1 MNSDLFFSV
10 ANDSDILFIEHWAEQ
25 VKINYVPTYEHLLEC
40 TNKIIIIKA
49 IQANYRIDLVR
60 QLAKHNY
67 IVLADINEAG
77 AAIDSYYMDL
87 IRDCS
92 ELKSAPLIAAGENGV
107 GLSVNLQTFFFQGLS
122 DLNILKAQDV
132 VNNTQTNK
140 PYKFLFLNGAHRQH
154 RQQLWE
160 LLEQHNVLDAGIKSY
175 LGYTNF
181 KNGENRIPV
190 TTLDSQYECPWVD
203 PVAAL
208 GSKEYNNFCSNFFKA
223 GYIECYITPVQYIDT
238 YFTVVTESIVED
250 TGRFAS
256 EKTYKPLL
264 SGHPIIAVSTPGHL
278 EYLRKL
284 GFQTWSPWID
294 ESYDLE
300 PNIDKRIGMIANE
313 IKRLCHSDLD
323 QFNTATREIGLFNH
337 HHYINYKAT
346 LFRQVQQQL
355 KQFFDDATVRATEFF
370 ANKELLHV

>member
-25 VKINYVPTYEHLLEC
+25 IKINYVPTYEHLLEC
-40 TNKIIIIKA
+40 KNKIIIIKA
-49 IQANYRIDLVR
+49 IQANYRIDLVK

-77 AAIDSYYMDL
+77 AALDSYYMDL
-87 IRDCS
+87 IRDCPV
-92 ELKSAPLIAAGENGV
+92 LASAPLIAAGNNSV
-107 GLSVNLQTFFFQGLS
+107 DLSVNLETFFFQGLS
-122 DLNILKAQDV
+122 DINILKAQDV
-132 VNNTQTNK
+132 LNDMQANK
-140 PYKFLFLNGAHRQH
+140 PYKFLFLNGAHRLH

-160 LLEQHNVLDAGIKSY
+160 LLDQHNVLDNSIKSY

-181 KNGENRIPV
+181 KNGENKIPV
-190 TTLDSQYECPWVD
+190 ITLSAQYECPWVD
-203 PVAAL
+203 PSAVVNN
-208 GSKEYNNFCSNFFKA
+208 KEYNNFCLNFFKA
-223 GYIECYITPVQYIDT
+223 GYVECYITPSQYTDT

-250 TGRFAS
+250 TGRFIS

-264 SGHPIIAVSTPGHL
+264 AGHPIIALSTPGHL

-284 GFQTWSPWID
+284 GFQTWSPWIN

-300 PNIDKRIGMIANE
+300 LSVNKRISMIADE
-313 IKRLCHSDLD
+313 IKKLCHSNLD

-337 HHYINYKAT
+337 HHYINHKAT

-355 KQFFDDATVRATEFF
+355 KQFFDDVTVRATEFF